1 MHSVVGEEK
10 MRETGAEYV
19 SFFLVRC
26 VCVCFFLPLF
36 WYHLPCIC
44 NSLELEEFG
53 TRKKEGVLV
62 AQGLSL
68 TAQNDNN
75 YSQM

>member
-26 VCVCFFLPLF
+26 VCVFFFYL
-36 WYHLPCIC
+36 CSGTIC
-44 NSLELEEFG
+44 LAFATVWS
-53 TRKKEGVLV
+53 
-62 AQGLSL
+62 
-68 TAQNDNN
+68 
-75 YSQM
+75 

>member
-26 VCVCFFLPLF
+26 VCVCVFFT
-36 WYHLPCIC
+36 
-44 NSLELEEFG
+44 S
-53 TRKKEGVLV
+53 VLV
-62 AQGLSL
+62 PFALHLQQFG
-68 TAQNDNN
+68 ARRVWN
-75 YSQM
+75 